1 MHGLS
6 RINSSRQ
13 VSHFVQGWSK
23 IQHVSVCLPVASKAG
38 THPILGFNQGSSK
51 WCSRGQFFACSW
63 VKAGDPGFI
72 LVIDVLNALFSLAE
86 EARIFSSLVNCVV
99 WHLPVAVCR

>member
-38 THPILGFNQGSSK
+38 THPILGFNQGLVN
-51 WCSRGQFFACSW
+51 G
-63 VKAGDPGFI
+63 VAGDSFSHARGLRQGTLASFWRSTFLMLCSGWQRKQGFSP
-72 LVIDVLNALFSLAE
+72 LL
-86 EARIFSSLVNCVV
+86 
-99 WHLPVAVCR
+99 